1 MNRIS
6 YFNFF
11 SLTEMIGKNVKLEMS
26 YNTIQKIYSVS
37 GGMESRV
44 YKIVEMLN
52 GLKYDVVDMADDKV
66 LLKSNYTPKSWDTM
80 EFELYDK

>member
-6 YFNFF
+6 YLNFF
-11 SLTEMIGKNVKLEMS
+11 SLTEMIGKNIKLEMN

-37 GGMESRV
+37 GGMESTK

-52 GLKYDVVDMADDKV
+52 GLKYDVVEMADDKV

-80 EFELYDK
+80 EFELYR

>member
-80 EFELYDK
+80 EFEL

>member
-37 GGMESRV
+37 GGKESRV

-80 EFELYDK
+80 EFEL

>member
-6 YFNFF
+6 YLNFF
-11 SLTEMIGKNVKLEMS
+11 SLTEMIGKNIKLEMN

-37 GGMESRV
+37 GGMESTK

-52 GLKYDVVDMADDKV
+52 GLKYDIVDMADDKV

-80 EFELYDK
+80 EFELYR

>member
-37 GGMESRV
+37 GGMESRE

-80 EFELYDK
+80 EFEL

>member
-6 YFNFF
+6 YLNFF

-37 GGMESRV
+37 GGMECTE

-52 GLKYDVVDMADDKV
+52 GLKYDIVDMADDKV

-80 EFELYDK
+80 EFELYR

>member
-6 YFNFF
+6 YLNFF
-11 SLTEMIGKNVKLEMS
+11 SLTEMISKNVKLEMS

-37 GGMESRV
+37 GGMESTE

-52 GLKYDVVDMADDKV
+52 GLKYEVVDMADDKV
-66 LLKSNYTPKSWDTM
+66 LLKSNYTPKSWDTI
-80 EFELYDK
+80 EFELYR